1 MASAPKTTTTKKLG
15 RPISQHTPAEKKQM
29 SLEEEA
35 RQFYTKRVQEDS
47 ATASAFTEAPLR
59 NLYAGFA
66 LSGLIASSKYSR
78 AEEIVE
84 EAFRYADIMVRYSNV
99 A

>member
-1 MASAPKTTTTKKLG
+1 V
-15 RPISQHTPAEKKQM
+15 

-35 RQFYTKRVQEDS
+35 LAFYEKSVKEES
-47 ATASAFTEAPLR
+47 AISSAFSKVPLR
-59 NLYAGFA
+59 DFYAGFA

-84 EAFRYADIMVRYSNV
+84 EAFRYADIMVRSSTPN
-99 A
+99 